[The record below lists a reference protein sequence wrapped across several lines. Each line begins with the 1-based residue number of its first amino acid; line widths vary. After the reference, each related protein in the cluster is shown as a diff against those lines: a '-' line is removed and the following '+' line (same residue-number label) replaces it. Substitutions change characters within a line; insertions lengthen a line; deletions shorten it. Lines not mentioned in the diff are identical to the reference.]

1 MKSTKRQ
8 CHEWVAVAA
17 CEFVK
22 IIRHLGLKS
31 ISQAAKE
38 LDINYR
44 TLKKLDER
52 HPDSSLTLEKLMEI
66 WHSLEVFASVIQSPE
81 RAVEESRF
89 ISDSMM
95 RIMRSFPLNSRL
107 QGKVGAACSG
117 MIGGNT
123 QGR

>member
-1 MKSTKRQ
+1 MKSRKRQ
-8 CHEWVAVAA
+8 HHEWVAVAA
-17 CEFVK
+17 REFMK
-22 IIRHLGLKS
+22 IIRHLGFRS
-31 ISQAAKE
+31 INQASQE
-38 LDINYR
+38 LHINYR

-52 HPDSSLTLEKLMEI
+52 HPDPTLTLEKAMAI
-66 WHSLEVFASVIQSPE
+66 WDSLGLYVTIYSPE

-89 ISDSMM
+89 ITDSMM

-117 MIGGNT
+117 MIGENT

>member
-1 MKSTKRQ
+1 MKSKKRQ

-17 CEFVK
+17 CEFMK

-107 QGKVGAACSG
+107 QGNVEAMGSDLVGTKTKS
-117 MIGGNT
+117 
-123 QGR
+123 R